1 MTTEYIICLYKAI
14 EKAFVWKD
22 NSIYSISFPIKDIY
36 ILAFE
41 LIYDSIKFYNN
52 GRKVK
57 YQTLDIYTIGFER
70 IIIQKLELFNVKVV
84 RNKDRIIVSSS
95 EKRGAIIDLDPNND
109 IMTILIYIYL

>member
-1 MTTEYIICLYKAI
+1 M
-14 EKAFVWKD
+14 
-22 NSIYSISFPIKDIY
+22 
-36 ILAFE
+36 AFE